1 MCLVKP
7 VNGIQTFSLSEN
19 AVQSKRHMYIQ
30 NFVNNSPHRDRR
42 PTADPSEEVIKIQHK
57 NTYGNNKKIVTKIYS
72 DIRYSRLCFPQS
84 MRELMSKGRR
94 SPDYG
99 WPSYSQLIIFT
110 SSKNIFT
117 SSKNIFTGSRNKTL
131 AKATHN

>member
-1 MCLVKP
+1 MLYKIINP
-7 VNGIQTFSLSEN
+7 
-19 AVQSKRHMYIQ
+19 
-30 NFVNNSPHRDRR
+30 
-42 PTADPSEEVIKIQHK
+42 EVEIPIQHLIGK
-57 NTYGNNKKIVTKIYS
+57 QTPES
-72 DIRYSRLCFPQS
+72 LA
-84 MRELMSKGRR
+84 
-94 SPDYG
+94 YG

>member
-1 MCLVKP
+1 MVFEDLDVADD
-7 VNGIQTFSLSEN
+7 ISLLFN
-19 AVQSKRHMYIQ
+19 IA
-30 NFVNNSPHRDRR
+30 
-42 PTADPSEEVIKIQHK
+42 
-57 NTYGNNKKIVTKIYS
+57 IV
-72 DIRYSRLCFPQS
+72 
-84 MRELMSKGRR
+84 
-94 SPDYG
+94 YG

>member
-1 MCLVKP
+1 MKRLLTKYREIFPPLV
-7 VNGIQTFSLSEN
+7 VVRT
-19 AVQSKRHMYIQ
+19 
-30 NFVNNSPHRDRR
+30 
-42 PTADPSEEVIKIQHK
+42 QHAQA
-57 NTYGNNKKIVTKIYS
+57 
-72 DIRYSRLCFPQS
+72 LA
-84 MRELMSKGRR
+84 
-94 SPDYG
+94 YG

>member
-1 MCLVKP
+1 MRTVTSIAF
-7 VNGIQTFSLSEN
+7 N
-19 AVQSKRHMYIQ
+19 MY
-30 NFVNNSPHRDRR
+30 
-42 PTADPSEEVIKIQHK
+42 
-57 NTYGNNKKIVTKIYS
+57 
-72 DIRYSRLCFPQS
+72 
-84 MRELMSKGRR
+84 
-94 SPDYG
+94 DYG

>member
-1 MCLVKP
+1 MS
-7 VNGIQTFSLSEN
+7 FY
-19 AVQSKRHMYIQ
+19 AR
-30 NFVNNSPHRDRR
+30 
-42 PTADPSEEVIKIQHK
+42 ADIYPSGDV
-57 NTYGNNKKIVTKIYS
+57 
-72 DIRYSRLCFPQS
+72 
-84 MRELMSKGRR
+84 
-94 SPDYG
+94 YG

>member
-1 MCLVKP
+1 MFKTNKSHQIVCRQSHVISLALV
-7 VNGIQTFSLSEN
+7 
-19 AVQSKRHMYIQ
+19 Q
-30 NFVNNSPHRDRR
+30 NRSNHR
-42 PTADPSEEVIKIQHK
+42 ADPGLWDTVA
-57 NTYGNNKKIVTKIYS
+57 
-72 DIRYSRLCFPQS
+72 
-84 MRELMSKGRR
+84 
-94 SPDYG
+94 YG

>member
-1 MCLVKP
+1 MTLF
-7 VNGIQTFSLSEN
+7 T
-19 AVQSKRHMYIQ
+19 
-30 NFVNNSPHRDRR
+30 NN
-42 PTADPSEEVIKIQHK
+42 VILWLASIHA
-57 NTYGNNKKIVTKIYS
+57 TV
-72 DIRYSRLCFPQS
+72 
-84 MRELMSKGRR
+84 
-94 SPDYG
+94 YG

>member
-1 MCLVKP
+1 MITKSILTLLS
-7 VNGIQTFSLSEN
+7 TFSKNVKVKVTDQLEG
-19 AVQSKRHMYIQ
+19 
-30 NFVNNSPHRDRR
+30 
-42 PTADPSEEVIKIQHK
+42 VIWK
-57 NTYGNNKKIVTKIYS
+57 GIV
-72 DIRYSRLCFPQS
+72 
-84 MRELMSKGRR
+84 
-94 SPDYG
+94 YG

>member
-1 MCLVKP
+1 MGWNQVP
-7 VNGIQTFSLSEN
+7 GM
-19 AVQSKRHMYIQ
+19 RH
-30 NFVNNSPHRDRR
+30 
-42 PTADPSEEVIKIQHK
+42 A
-57 NTYGNNKKIVTKIYS
+57 
-72 DIRYSRLCFPQS
+72 
-84 MRELMSKGRR
+84 
-94 SPDYG
+94 YG

>member
-1 MCLVKP
+1 MQVLYFKRYCRH
-7 VNGIQTFSLSEN
+7 NIN
-19 AVQSKRHMYIQ
+19 A
-30 NFVNNSPHRDRR
+30 
-42 PTADPSEEVIKIQHK
+42 E
-57 NTYGNNKKIVTKIYS
+57 
-72 DIRYSRLCFPQS
+72 
-84 MRELMSKGRR
+84 
-94 SPDYG
+94 YG

>member
-1 MCLVKP
+1 MFKFFD
-7 VNGIQTFSLSEN
+7 GQTDG
-19 AVQSKRHMYIQ
+19 QT
-30 NFVNNSPHRDRR
+30 DRVITIGH
-42 PTADPSEEVIKIQHK
+42 PPS
-57 NTYGNNKKIVTKIYS
+57 G
-72 DIRYSRLCFPQS
+72 
-84 MRELMSKGRR
+84 G
-94 SPDYG
+94 YG

>member
-1 MCLVKP
+1 MS
-7 VNGIQTFSLSEN
+7 G
-19 AVQSKRHMYIQ
+19 
-30 NFVNNSPHRDRR
+30 
-42 PTADPSEEVIKIQHK
+42 
-57 NTYGNNKKIVTKIYS
+57 
-72 DIRYSRLCFPQS
+72 
-84 MRELMSKGRR
+84 ELLQCPGV
-94 SPDYG
+94 YG

>member
-1 MCLVKP
+1 MRCTQYKNKVQNWPKDNPSLTGGSFK
-7 VNGIQTFSLSEN
+7 VNGYFREDG
-19 AVQSKRHMYIQ
+19 R
-30 NFVNNSPHRDRR
+30 
-42 PTADPSEEVIKIQHK
+42 
-57 NTYGNNKKIVTKIYS
+57 
-72 DIRYSRLCFPQS
+72 
-84 MRELMSKGRR
+84 MRELILYFSSRTIFI
-94 SPDYG
+94 SNDAYG

>member
-1 MCLVKP
+1 MMLPLVLLA
-7 VNGIQTFSLSEN
+7 LSVLVAEG
-19 AVQSKRHMYIQ
+19 S
-30 NFVNNSPHRDRR
+30 
-42 PTADPSEEVIKIQHK
+42 
-57 NTYGNNKKIVTKIYS
+57 
-72 DIRYSRLCFPQS
+72 
-84 MRELMSKGRR
+84 
-94 SPDYG
+94 DYG